1 MKRVISLLLC
11 AVMMMCVFTSC
22 GSGTEGNGPVIPVY
36 ISSPIS
42 SFDPALSLNDEAA
55 LKVIGMIYEGLT
67 RINSKGK
74 VENALLKKY
83 TYTSNADTGS
93 YILEIELK
101 STQWSDARSVTA
113 DDFVYA
119 WKRIMEP
126 EFQCEAAALLM
137 DLKNAK
143 EVKSGDVSVDDLG
156 ICSADTDV
164 LQISFSR
171 DIDPEAFLELRC
183 V

>member
-93 YILEIELK
+93 
-101 STQWSDARSVTA
+101 
-113 DDFVYA
+113 
-119 WKRIMEP
+119 
-126 EFQCEAAALLM
+126 
-137 DLKNAK
+137 
-143 EVKSGDVSVDDLG
+143 
-156 ICSADTDV
+156 
-164 LQISFSR
+164 
-171 DIDPEAFLELRC
+171 
-183 V
+183 